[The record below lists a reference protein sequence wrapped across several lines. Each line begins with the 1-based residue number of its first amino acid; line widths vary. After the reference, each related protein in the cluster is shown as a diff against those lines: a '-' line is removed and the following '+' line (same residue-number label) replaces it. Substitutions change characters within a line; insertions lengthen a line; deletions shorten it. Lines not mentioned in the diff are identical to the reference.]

1 MLIKKKQRKR
11 KSDKNKETNMGSNGS
26 VQGGIMQKNID

>member
-1 MLIKKKQRKR
+1 MLIKMKQRKR
-11 KSDKNKETNMGSNGS
+11 NLDKNKETNMVSNES